1 MSLDAFLEDV
11 PADKLVVLGN
21 HRSAQSNVVFIR
33 NSVEGRKLGRDWLS
47 IAVSGYVQCH
57 GFDQVKMGC
66 VRGVWGSCMCN
77 VSANIHAFNGAVM

>member
-33 NSVEGRKLGRDWLS
+33 NTAEGRKLGRDWLS

-57 GFDQVKMGC
+57 GFDQVGWC
-66 VRGVWGSCMCN
+66 VGGWVG
-77 VSANIHAFNGAVM
+77 G